1 MVAIFICL
9 GLALYVLGFCLY
21 GPVKNCSVP
30 EALVWPIMLLI
41 LPIKLAQNHNKVK
54 STLKRLE
61 IEGKNNPKPDY
72 AKIAEMEFDTDI
84 SSGTNVVINLD
95 GVEGN
100 NTYEDKTKFLVAL
113 ENLPI
118 NSWHT
123 ILDKNKT
130 ITLYRVN
137 RKNEH
142 FYALKNDNDL
152 VGVFDLRETF
162 VKVMAAALESTGD
175 VITGTMDDMVQR
187 IREMKV
193 NDKLYF
199 PLGISVEKI
208 AHPIPFRIIGGREYN
223 YSSYEN
229 IEPLIK
235 EFKYRIRHQVSY
247 GGVTKVEEA
256 K

>member
-1 MVAIFICL
+1 MIEIFICL
-9 GLALYVLGFCLY
+9 GIAIYVLGFCIY
-21 GPVKNCSVP
+21 GPVKNCSLG
-30 EALVWPIMLLI
+30 EALIWPIMLLI
-41 LPIKLAQNHNKVK
+41 IPVRRAFCSNGVK
-54 STLKRLE
+54 KLKRLE

-84 SSGTNVVINLD
+84 SSGSNVTINLE
-95 GVEGN
+95 GIEGN
-100 NTYEDKTKFLVAL
+100 ETYEDKTKFLVAL

-118 NSWHT
+118 NSWYT

-130 ITLYRVN
+130 ITLYRIN

-142 FYALKNDNDL
+142 FYALKSDNNL

-162 VKVMAAALESTGD
+162 VKVMAAALESTSD

-208 AHPIPFRIIGGREYN
+208 CDSEPYKIIGGKEYN

-229 IEPLIK
+229 IEPFIK
-235 EFKYRIRHQVSY
+235 EFKYRIRHAVAY
-247 GGVTKVEEA
+247 GGVTKAEEA
-256 K
+256 E